1 VLLSKKNKNLW
12 GLPLRVAG
20 AGALALCAILL
31 LQPGS
36 AIHHRPELAVG
47 FFNFAPYVL
56 DVEGKPAGMAVEV
69 VELAARRASIRLRWV
84 KLPQGTAE
92 ASLRTG
98 RIDAFPLITLTPER
112 KSEFYTS
119 EPWWENDSTLASRE
133 ATHLHPGRESEG
145 KRIAIRGLQALAV
158 VAARAFPKSKL
169 VIIPDAGEMTAALC
183 RGEVDGAFL
192 DVRLLQS
199 QLLKGPGVCAG
210 HPLFVSSVPGGN
222 LTLSTIATKS
232 AGTVADSLYAAIADL
247 AVDGTLSSI
256 ASRWSLITSF
266 HSRHMKDYLETRQRT
281 NLMLSGLAALS
292 LILILSWIQTGRTRR
307 ARVSAEES
315 RQRFDAFMQHT
326 PAVSLIRNLQGD
338 IVYSNRL
345 VLPEGL
351 RGFGL
356 SRPETEAMEKN
367 CCTET
372 TECVTLPSGSLQ
384 HLLCMRFPFVNP
396 DGERFVGTVALDV
409 SGHRKAEEAL
419 RFSQFSIDRSPDS
432 ILWIDSGHKIFYA
445 NEAASRSL
453 GYTGEELLRMDPG
466 EIDPALCQGLAASPS
481 RDQPNTFH
489 QSLITIESEWK
500 RRDGAVF
507 PVETAVYHVE
517 FDQRD
522 FVCCIAR
529 DITER
534 KRVEREM
541 RFQARHD
548 LLTGLANRRTF
559 EATLDN
565 GIEMARSSGARL
577 AVVYFDLDGFKFIN
591 DTLGHAFGDA
601 LLKQLSL
608 RLADCIRPGD
618 ILARMGGDEFAAI
631 APVIS
636 DPQEAVGLARDF
648 LGCLEEG
655 FNLDGHELRVTASAG
670 ISLYP
675 DDGLQGSLL
684 LQNADAAMYE
694 SKRQGKNQIH
704 CFRAEMNAVVRE
716 RLELENHLRKAL
728 ERGELQLH
736 FQPEIDVAS
745 GDIVRFEALL
755 RWSHEGIGEI
765 PPAKFIPLAEET
777 GLIVPIGTWV
787 LEEACRCGRRLM
799 DSGSAAGIAV
809 NVSIMQFCRPDFED
823 VVAAALA
830 ASGLP
835 PQRLDLELTETVVTL
850 GIDDVKRKIARL
862 RSLGLTVSID
872 DFGTGYS
879 SLNYL
884 LQLHA
889 DNLKIDRSFLQN
901 VPADR
906 DAVAMM
912 RGLISLGHSLGMK
925 VVVEGVETATQM
937 AAIQEMGCD
946 VAQGYYLGF
955 PAPERSPEETSDLT
969 ALLRALSFSA
979 SPGQEVCASCP
990 PGR

>member
-1 VLLSKKNKNLW
+1 LLHKKNENLW
-12 GLPLRVAG
+12 GFPLRVAG
-20 AGALALCAILL
+20 AGALALCAMLL
-31 LQPGS
+31 SQSGS
-36 AIHHRPELAVG
+36 AIHHRPELVVG

-56 DVEGKPAGMAVEV
+56 DVGGKPAGMAVEV
-69 VELAARRASIRLRWV
+69 VELAARRASIGLRWV
-84 KLPQGTAE
+84 KLPQSTAD
-92 ASLRTG
+92 AALRDG

-112 KSEFYTS
+112 KTEFYTS

-133 ATHLHPGRESEG
+133 EIHLHPGRESEG
-145 KRIAIRGLQALAV
+145 KRIAIRGLQTLAV
-158 VAARAFPKSKL
+158 VAARAFPKSEL
-169 VIIPDAGEMTAALC
+169 VVIPDAGEMTAALC

-199 QLLKGPGVCAG
+199 QLLKGPPVCAG

-256 ASRWSLITSF
+256 ASRWSLISSF
-266 HSRHMKDYLETRQRT
+266 HSRHMKDFLDARQRT
-281 NLMLSGLAALS
+281 HLMLSGLAALS
-292 LILILSWIQTGRTRR
+292 LILILSWVQTGRTRR

-351 RGFGL
+351 RGSGL
-356 SRPETEAMEKN
+356 GRRETEAMERN

-409 SGHRKAEEAL
+409 SERRKTEEAL

-481 RDQPNTFH
+481 REQPNPFH

-541 RFQARHD
+541 RFQAKHD

-608 RLADCIRPGD
+608 RLADCMRPGD
-618 ILARMGGDEFAAI
+618 TLARMGGDEFAAI
-631 APVIS
+631 APVIF

-736 FQPEIDVAS
+736 FQPEIEVAT

-787 LEEACRCGRRLM
+787 LAEACRYGRRLM

-830 ASGLP
+830 ESGLP

-862 RSLGLTVSID
+862 RALGLTVSID

-969 ALLRALSFSA
+969 ALLRVLSFVA
-979 SPGQEVCASCP
+979 SPGQEVCAACP
-990 PGR
+990 PGL